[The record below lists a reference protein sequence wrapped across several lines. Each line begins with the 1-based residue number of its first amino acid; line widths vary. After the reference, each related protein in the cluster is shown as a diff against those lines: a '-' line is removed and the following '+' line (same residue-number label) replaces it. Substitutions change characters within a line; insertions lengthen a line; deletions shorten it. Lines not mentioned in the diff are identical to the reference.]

1 MRAYVVDYLLLGAN
15 FKQEGVMRD
24 KAWTLREKKIVY
36 AIYFNILT
44 VYEKLKK
51 THKMLSLYNIS
62 FCFVTID
69 HQNFE
74 FADAI
79 SS

>member
-15 FKQEGVMRD
+15 FKQEGVIGD

-51 THKMLSLYNIS
+51 KTH
-62 FCFVTID
+62 
-69 HQNFE
+69 
-74 FADAI
+74 
-79 SS
+79 

>member
-24 KAWTLREKKIVY
+24 KASTLREKKIVY

-44 VYEKLKK
+44 VYEKFKK
-51 THKMLSLYNIS
+51 NPLNALFIQYQFL
-62 FCFVTID
+62 FCN
-69 HQNFE
+69 H
-74 FADAI
+74 
-79 SS
+79 